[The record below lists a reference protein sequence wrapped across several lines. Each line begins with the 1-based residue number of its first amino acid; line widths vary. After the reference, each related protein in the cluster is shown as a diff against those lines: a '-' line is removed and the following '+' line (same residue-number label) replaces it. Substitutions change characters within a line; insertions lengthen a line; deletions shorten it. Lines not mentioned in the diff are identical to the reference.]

1 MDIIQPLKQWLYV
14 CTHVEVTQKIPSC
27 ESTSTEEGLVC
38 NQQIAGPKNTN
49 CENIYSTNFLWKS
62 LTSDCLE
69 PILPPPREI
78 LLSKITP
85 QSAGEQSEIVTYSK
99 HSKEGRHG
107 RGWREEREGGKWCN
121 DILNE
126 NKMKQ
131 TKTPNRMM
139 GRDLRDQHKSEN
151 VLWVVALVSPPCRGV
166 CPRMITLQG
175 ILWGGQS
182 LEYSAH
188 QDCRWPRFS
197 LRRRM
202 KDDSLE
208 TYCNI

>member
-69 PILPPPREI
+69 PTLPLPREI

-131 TKTPNRMM
+131 TKTPNGMM

-151 VLWVVALVSPPCRGV
+151 VLLWLWLWWTHPAVVSAQGWSPFRGSCEV
-166 CPRMITLQG
+166 DGFG
-175 ILWGGQS
+175 ILSSSGLQVAQIFFK
-182 LEYSAH
+182 EE
-188 QDCRWPRFS
+188 DERWLFRN
-197 LRRRM
+197 L
-202 KDDSLE
+202 L
-208 TYCNI
+208 